1 MRKICI
7 LNQKGGVAKTTTA
20 INLASGLAIAGKRV
34 LLLDLDPQ
42 GHVATYFP
50 TKEYKKTMFEFL
62 TNGADIAECVS
73 NVGKNLDV
81 IRSSK
86 DMRGVE
92 AVLYKNPKGAIVL
105 SDKMRG
111 IKGYDYC
118 IADCPPSVGVL
129 SQNAMLFADEL
140 IIPTTSDP
148 LGLDGLR
155 KMLVTVGDF
164 KNHSGHELKVTK
176 IVPTMYDSRNKICR
190 TVLSEMRDE
199 YYEIVSDPVRLNSK
213 IREAPR
219 AMKSIF
225 TYAPKSSGA
234 EDYRRLVDSILV
246 DETVAC
252 TPVQRQRVA
261 A

>member
-1 MRKICI
+1 MRKICV

-20 INLASGLAIAGKRV
+20 INLASGLAIAGKKV

-42 GHVATYFP
+42 GHVGTYFP
-50 TKEYKKTMFEFL
+50 TREYKKTMFEFL
-62 TNGADIAECVS
+62 TNGADLAECVS
-73 NVGKNLDV
+73 NIGKNLDV
-81 IRSSK
+81 VRSSK

-92 AVLYKNPKGAIVL
+92 AFLYRNPKGAIVL
-105 SDKMRG
+105 SDKMQRL
-111 IKGYDYC
+111 KGYDFC
-118 IADCPPSVGVL
+118 IVDCPPSVGVL
-129 SQNAMLFADEL
+129 SQNAMYFADEV

-155 KMLVTVGDF
+155 KMLATLGEF
-164 KNHSGHELKVTK
+164 RSSSGHQLRVTK
-176 IVPTMYDSRNKICR
+176 IVPTMFDSRNKICK

-199 YYEIVSDPVRLNSK
+199 FYEIVSEPVRLNSK
-213 IREAPR
+213 LKEAPR

-234 EDYRRLVDSILV
+234 EDYRRLVESILSDDRV
-246 DETVAC
+246 ERAAA
-252 TPVQRQRVA
+252 PRQRVA